1 MCPRQAAGVN
11 FSAPANTGKAYT
23 GEKIM
28 KPLDS
33 GGGSGIMKSIDVDD
47 FTLMSSSHEIKSD
60 VSDMHFGNFIDEDTG
75 NPALMQI
82 FQNYYGLTE
91 ININSAI
98 MAGKTLNEIDSII
111 AATKSNLPKNLR
123 EAVIHECG
131 HAKAYYGKMPEEV
144 MAMNEHLKDLGVD
157 SISRIAQIDGAECI
171 AEVEVLLSRG
181 EPIPEKAMELYN
193 AYVKGGKR
201 K

>member
-1 MCPRQAAGVN
+1 
-11 FSAPANTGKAYT
+11 
-23 GEKIM
+23 
-28 KPLDS
+28 
-33 GGGSGIMKSIDVDD
+33 MKSIDVDD
-47 FTLMSSSHEIKSD
+47 FTLMASSHEIKSD
-60 VSDMHFGNFIDEDTG
+60 VSDMIVNTIREYEKKGGMYISDMHFGYFIDEDTG

-98 MAGKTLNEIDSII
+98 MAGKTLDEIDSII

-157 SISRIAQIDGAECI
+157 SISRIAQLDGAECI